1 MVPNITLPINHPEST
16 PGIRPIIRE
25 VLRLHNPYILC
36 IKKKK
41 NSEIIEHPKIDI
53 NITKVLNPL
62 AIDFWYNPEIKDN
75 NGNVFCIVNINE
87 QKRKNEQDK
96 EKITKKLQKDVD
108 NDKITQDEMD
118 KLMNI
123 FKLDYRKKYPGKNS

>member
-41 NSEIIEHPKIDI
+41 NSETIEHPKIDI
-53 NITKVLNPL
+53 NITKVLNPFS
-62 AIDFWYNPEIKDN
+62 IDFWYNPEIKDVEIIPILIRIIN
-75 NGNVFCIVNINE
+75 NPN
-87 QKRKNEQDK
+87 KRAIIMGTAT
-96 EKITKKLQKDVD
+96 ITKAVTASTAKANK
-108 NDKITQDEMD
+108 
-118 KLMNI
+118 
-123 FKLDYRKKYPGKNS
+123 